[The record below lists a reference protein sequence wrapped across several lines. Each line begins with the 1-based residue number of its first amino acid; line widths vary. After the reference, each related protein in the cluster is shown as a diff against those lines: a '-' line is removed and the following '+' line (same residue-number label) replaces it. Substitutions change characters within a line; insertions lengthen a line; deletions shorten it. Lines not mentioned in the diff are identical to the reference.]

1 MAKLQLFLE
10 SWKKHWNNL
19 SFHQPEKE
27 KYHSQNPLSIHHNKP
42 LILGI
47 ILNFQP
53 EYLLHNNMKVE
64 KDRKLAWSI
73 LSLIIAGLI
82 FTACIILALR
92 SGGPI
97 RIFALLS
104 SLGAGYAIFEIIRA
118 LRKKK

>member
-1 MAKLQLFLE
+1 
-10 SWKKHWNNL
+10 
-19 SFHQPEKE
+19 
-27 KYHSQNPLSIHHNKP
+27 
-42 LILGI
+42 
-47 ILNFQP
+47 
-53 EYLLHNNMKVE
+53 MKVE
-64 KDRKLAWSI
+64 KDRKMAWSI

-118 LRKKK
+118 LRKKSKKRIAE